1 VERLLRHIVLFSFK
15 EEVSQAG
22 RDEVRRRFASLPEKI
37 PLIFSFEC
45 GGNNSP
51 EGLAHGYEDGFLVSF
66 RSEADRDSY
75 LPHPAH
81 REFGDFAGPLLKDV
95 LVFDYWA

>member
-1 VERLLRHIVLFSFK
+1 MERLLRHIVLFAFK
-15 EEVSQAG
+15 DEVGQAG
-22 RDEVRRRFASLPEKI
+22 RDEVRRLFTSLREKI
-37 PLIFSFEC
+37 PQICGFEC

-51 EGLAHGYEDGFLVSF
+51 EGLAHGYEDCYLVSF
-66 RSEADRDSY
+66 RSEADRDAY

-81 REFGDFAGPLLKDV
+81 REFSDFVGPLLKDV